1 MPTVTTMKDVIN
13 PQVMGDMIEAKIDA
27 LAKLTPYA
35 KGDTTLEGTAGDTKT
50 VPSWKYIGD
59 AEDFDVEEASKTD
72 SEIMTTNLSAT
83 SIHSQLNVLL
93 NQLEFYRQLST
104 QD

>member
-1 MPTVTTMKDVIN
+1 MPTVTTMKNVIN

-35 KGDTTLEGTAGDTKT
+35 KVDTTLEAQQATLRQ
-50 VPSWKYIGD
+50 VPSWRYIGD

-72 SEIMTTNLSAT
+72 SEIKTTNLSAT
-83 SIHSQLNVLL
+83 SNTFTIK
-93 NQLEFYRQLST
+93 
-104 QD
+104 